1 MIDVDKARELQN
13 IKERLAKVELLTP
26 HPAYAEL
33 VQSLRDD
40 IRTLVGMVDTLQED
54 AVAGTTPAPAPV
66 PVPTNLEVKSFIEE
80 LIEHLQA
87 CVPQDLAADQPAT
100 QEPA

>member
-1 MIDVDKARELQN
+1 MSNVDKARELQN

-40 IRTLVGMVDTLQED
+40 IRTLVGMVDTLREA
-54 AVAGTTPAPAPV
+54 AVAGTTPTHAPAP
-66 PVPTNLEVKSFIEE
+66 THLEVKSFIEE
-80 LIEHLQA
+80 LIGHLQT